1 MTKEFK
7 FGFQNILFEAEEKTG
22 LGLFALGKDNIG
34 VYRQGKCL
42 FIGIYEDACGYI
54 FSQAGFDESEIR
66 KGNLGIAPIN
76 YIHDQTKLTI
86 QYQPF
91 LNLFDSPWVEVRDGH
106 PSALDLFKRHYSKLL
121 YRDGRNPKRF
131 VGPGFRMVLL
141 STCGRALFVWKKF
154 MSKDGQLG
162 LYCSIFRNE
171 SEYLSS
177 WLIKEAML
185 LAEQRWPKEIRY
197 FTYVN
202 PRKIKSVNPG
212 YSFKQAG
219 WNYCGITKSKKL
231 HILEYT
237 NLSAQRND

>member
-1 MTKEFK
+1 MTRENTVVFRDR
-7 FGFQNILFEAEEKTG
+7 LFEAEEKAG
-22 LGLFALGKDNIG
+22 LGLFQLTNEKIC

-42 FIGIYEDACGYI
+42 FIGLYEEAASYI
-54 FSQAGFDESEIR
+54 FREAGVDDREIFNNISANKITDYTLQKNVETR
-66 KGNLGIAPIN
+66 
-76 YIHDQTKLTI
+76 

-91 LNLFDSPWVEVRDGH
+91 LNLFDTAWVEVRDGN
-106 PSALDLFKRHYSKLL
+106 PLALDLFRRHYSKLV
-121 YRDGRNPKRF
+121 YKDGRDPKRF

-154 MSKDGQLG
+154 ISKDGQEG
-162 LYCSIFRNE
+162 LNCSIFRNE
-171 SEYLSS
+171 SENLSS

-185 LAEQRWPKEIRY
+185 LAAERWPEERRY

-219 WNYCGITKSKKL
+219 WNYCGITKSRRL
-231 HILEYT
+231 HILEFKK
-237 NLSAQRND
+237 